1 VHHAKEPINP
11 PQKKRKREKKK
22 EWQYRNTFNA
32 ANDGLIVNDLETGIV
47 VEANPE
53 ACLMHGYTR
62 QEFIGRQ
69 LADFIHPDSQHAFS
83 EYIWSFQSDGVFDTR
98 ILHVCKDGSTF
109 YAEWRGTAFM
119 YQGRSCLLSVVRDV
133 NKRIQAEQLLHQHAE
148 TRTLEQETLLA
159 ITFAICGFHFRQVTE
174 LHVG

>member
-1 VHHAKEPINP
+1 LIIN
-11 PQKKRKREKKK
+11 
-22 EWQYRNTFNA
+22 N
-32 ANDGLIVNDLETGIV
+32 LETGIV
-47 VEANPE
+47 VEANLE

-62 QEFIGRQ
+62 QEFVGRQ
-69 LADFIHPDSQHAFS
+69 LTGFIHPGSQHAFI
-83 EYIWSFQSDGVFDTR
+83 EHIRSFQSDSELDSR

-133 NKRIQAEQLLHQHAE
+133 NKRIQAEQLLYQHAE

>member
-1 VHHAKEPINP
+1 
-11 PQKKRKREKKK
+11 
-22 EWQYRNTFNA
+22 
-32 ANDGLIVNDLETGIV
+32 
-47 VEANPE
+47 
-53 ACLMHGYTR
+53 M
-62 QEFIGRQ
+62 
-69 LADFIHPDSQHAFS
+69 
-83 EYIWSFQSDGVFDTR
+83 
-98 ILHVCKDGSTF
+98 DGSSF

-159 ITFAICGFHFRQVTE
+159 LTFAICGFHFRQVTE